1 MKYHRLGQTGLLVSR
16 ICYGSLTMG
25 PLQRNLSLDEG
36 ADLLVHAM
44 ELGINF
50 VDTAEIYG
58 TYAYI
63 KEAMRR
69 TQKEF
74 IVASKSY
81 SYTGKMMADSLEKA
95 RKELDKDVIDI
106 FLLHEQESLLTVKGH
121 WEAVEYLV
129 KAKAQGKVKAI
140 GLSTHLVKGVEAALN
155 YPELEII
162 HPIYNYQGLGI
173 LDGSI
178 DLMREKLKEAKRM
191 GKGIYAMKPLGGGNL
206 IADAKKAMTWVYN
219 QEDIDAVAV
228 GMQNKAEI
236 NTNVAWLLG
245 QTVDAEDSKNL
256 SKQARKLHIED
267 YCLGCGNCAKRCRH
281 NALTIVNERAVVD
294 PDKCI
299 LCGYCGGVCPDF
311 AIKII

>member
-1 MKYHRLGQTGLLVSR
+1 MKYRKLGQTELLVSR

-25 PLQRNLSLDEG
+25 PLQRNLSIDEG

-44 ELGINF
+44 DMGINF

-58 TYAYI
+58 TYSYI
-63 KEAMRR
+63 KEAMKR
-69 TQKEF
+69 TQKEL

-81 SYTGKMMADSLEKA
+81 SYTEKMMADSLEKA

-106 FLLHEQESLLTVKGH
+106 FLLHEQESMLTVKGH
-121 WEAVEYLV
+121 WEAVEYLL

-140 GLSTHLVKGVEAALN
+140 GLSTHLIKGVEAVLQC
-155 YPELEII
+155 PELEII
-162 HPIYNYQGLGI
+162 HPIFNYKGLGI

-178 DLMREKLKEAKRM
+178 DLMLEKLKEAKVM

-206 IADAKKAMTWVYN
+206 IADAQKAMAWVYN
-219 QEDIDAVAV
+219 QETIDAVAV

-236 NTNVAWLLG
+236 NTNVAWLMG
-245 QTVDAEDSKNL
+245 QAENIEDSKKL
-256 SKQARKLHIED
+256 RKQNRKLHIED
-267 YCLGCGNCAKRCRH
+267 YCLGCGTCVKRCGH
-281 NALTIVNERAVVD
+281 DALTIVHKRAMVD
-294 PDKCI
+294 PEKCV